1 MPVPSLRTIDPELA
15 ALATLIPD
23 IDLEDPVRARVIERA
38 VSGEMRKAARA
49 PDYEAVALTRSN
61 GSELTIALHRPH
73 ESRRARRSLPALLFL
88 HGGNFITGG
97 IHSELDRC
105 AFYADAADCLV
116 ISVDYRL

>member
-1 MPVPSLRTIDPELA
+1 VPSLRTIDPELA

-49 PDYEAVALTRSN
+49 HDYEAVALTRSN

-73 ESRRARRSLPALLFL
+73 ESRRARR
-88 HGGNFITGG
+88 
-97 IHSELDRC
+97 
-105 AFYADAADCLV
+105 
-116 ISVDYRL
+116 